1 MIILKRVDKHDGHT
15 AKTKNRHT
23 RLTNCREQTEQ
34 IVRLQRTLQDTTDG
48 QTLQNGDTAGD
59 QILENIDKAGDQI
72 LENIDTIGD
81 QTLENKKCYRYS
93 MCQQTQQYRHNR

>member
-1 MIILKRVDKHDGHT
+1 MKRVDKHDGHT

-48 QTLQNGDTAGD
+48 QTLQNGDTTGG
-59 QILENIDKAGDQI
+59 QILQNGDTTGGQVAKI
-72 LENIDTIGD
+72 QQMVRL
-81 QTLENKKCYRYS
+81 YR
-93 MCQQTQQYRHNR
+93 METQQVIRF

>member
-1 MIILKRVDKHDGHT
+1 MKRVDKHDGHT

-48 QTLQNGDTAGD
+48 QTLQNGDTTGG
-59 QILENIDKAGDQI
+59 QILQNGD
-72 LENIDTIGD
+72 TTGG
-81 QTLENKKCYRYS
+81 QTLQNGDTTGGQVAKIQQMVRLYR
-93 MCQQTQQYRHNR
+93 METQQVIRF